1 MYTTAIRAMAFL
13 PHGSEEDIR
22 EAAVSREAP
31 SEEAPSEE
39 EAAEGTSE
47 CESLT
52 KGKCMFYPLP
62 FSAQRQTQHFKRQP
76 IIIENLIVRNYEQS
90 V

>member
-1 MYTTAIRAMAFL
+1 MCTTTIQAMAFL

-39 EAAEGTSE
+39 EAAEDTSE

-52 KGKCMFYPLP
+52 KGKRMPLS
-62 FSAQRQTQHFKRQP
+62 FLHYNGKRSIPNDKSTTP
-76 IIIENLIVRNYEQS
+76 IS
-90 V
+90 